1 MSKITP
7 RTLQGFDDRHGDE
20 MVIRN
25 YVKDVWEKIFQKFG
39 YSAIETPSLEYCE
52 ILTGKYGEEEKLIYH
67 FKDHG
72 DRQVALRYDQT
83 VPLARYVTQ
92 HRNLIAFPFK
102 RYEISRVWR
111 ADAARKG
118 RRREFYQCD
127 IDIVGTESTMADAEI
142 LQVLYEGFKILGLPE
157 HKILLNHRK
166 LISGFVQ
173 SLKIPEN
180 KEIEVYRAIDKFD
193 KVGILGVEKE
203 LKDRG
208 VPQSAIPKIIEFISA
223 SEKNNKEMIDELEK
237 LVKGNELGEKGIR
250 ELREI
255 LEICEFAEI
264 PKETIIISPRLVRGL
279 DYYTDAVFEVVL
291 EGWPGSFAGGGRY
304 AGLCSRFSNENIN
317 ATGVAVG
324 FEPLCMLIAERKMG
338 PENISPAD
346 VFIVLFS
353 NEMKKDVLDLAQK
366 LRKAGLRVQI
376 AYEASKLGKQFQYA
390 DKLKIPKVI
399 IMGPD
404 EKKEGICVVKDM
416 GSGEQKEVA
425 LGEIVKLF
433 ALYR

>member
-127 IDIVGTESTMADAEI
+127 IDIAGTDSMMADSEI
-142 LQVLYEGFKILGLPE
+142 LQVLYAGFMKLGFAE

-166 LISGFVQ
+166 LVSGFIQ
-173 SLKIPEN
+173 SLNISQEQA
-180 KEIEVYRAIDKFD
+180 IEVYRAIDKFD
-193 KVGILGVEKE
+193 KVGQEGVKKE
-203 LKDRG
+203 LLDRG
-208 VPQSAIPKIIEFISA
+208 IQS
-223 SEKNNKEMIDELEK
+223 
-237 LVKGNELGEKGIR
+237 
-250 ELREI
+250 
-255 LEICEFAEI
+255 
-264 PKETIIISPRLVRGL
+264 
-279 DYYTDAVFEVVL
+279 
-291 EGWPGSFAGGGRY
+291 
-304 AGLCSRFSNENIN
+304 
-317 ATGVAVG
+317 
-324 FEPLCMLIAERKMG
+324 
-338 PENISPAD
+338 
-346 VFIVLFS
+346 
-353 NEMKKDVLDLAQK
+353 
-366 LRKAGLRVQI
+366 
-376 AYEASKLGKQFQYA
+376 QF
-390 DKLKIPKVI
+390 
-399 IMGPD
+399 
-404 EKKEGICVVKDM
+404 
-416 GSGEQKEVA
+416 
-425 LGEIVKLF
+425 
-433 ALYR
+433 